1 LDDFGY
7 IKSHLFDFKEG
18 ESLFQLYRH
27 IFDDIFYHNF
37 SKKQLNNFIIDYF
50 HLCKNK
56 KLFLILR
63 SFSKHDDAANFLAT
77 LTESIVE
84 NFEINLICNISE
96 ALSKTSYQ
104 IQIPDNLKINSIY
117 FIIGERYL
125 NKKLLI
131 LMKYYILFISFKFG
145 IKKIIFDESFSTYNI
160 NDNDNDIT
168 NLGALV
174 NYYKNDSFNL
184 DIEEIIIEK
193 ENIYSL
199 YQRIYLKYHLKRIFS
214 KKAMCDVIII
224 TFEELKNIIQLKEK
238 EINNLK
244 DKLNHFEYDKNNFK
258 TLIIDF
264 KGNSPYQQNF
274 IYFCHNFIGYNE
286 SFNKIAL
293 FNMGKKTLI

>member
-84 NFEINLICNISE
+84 KFEINLICNIRE
-96 ALSKTSYQ
+96 ALNKTSYQ

-131 LMKYYILFISFKFG
+131 LMKYYISFISFKFG

-160 NDNDNDIT
+160 NDNDIT
-168 NLGALV
+168 NLEALV
-174 NYYKNDSFNL
+174 NYY
-184 DIEEIIIEK
+184 
-193 ENIYSL
+193 
-199 YQRIYLKYHLKRIFS
+199 
-214 KKAMCDVIII
+214 
-224 TFEELKNIIQLKEK
+224 
-238 EINNLK
+238 
-244 DKLNHFEYDKNNFK
+244 
-258 TLIIDF
+258 
-264 KGNSPYQQNF
+264 
-274 IYFCHNFIGYNE
+274 
-286 SFNKIAL
+286 
-293 FNMGKKTLI
+293 